1 MAAYVLLL
9 ALSALISSIQ
19 AQNASSTYIE
29 PEVPTGT
36 PVPGDYS
43 GPLRPQIHFSPP
55 KDFMVSDAKDHTR
68 VKFERLQHFFVA
80 RAYEDAR

>member
-1 MAAYVLLL
+1 MAAYVLL

-19 AQNASSTYIE
+19 AQNASPTYIE

-36 PVPGDYS
+36 PIPGDYS

-55 KDFMVSDAKDHTR
+55 KDFMVSDAKDHTEL
-68 VKFERLQHFFVA
+68 KLDRLQQRFGA
-80 RAYEDAR
+80 RANEDVR

>member
-1 MAAYVLLL
+1 MAAYILLL

-29 PEVPTGT
+29 PEIPTGT
-36 PVPGDYS
+36 PIPGDYS

-55 KDFMVSDAKDHTR
+55 RDFMVSDANDPA
-68 VKFERLQHFFVA
+68 RLKVDRFQQRFVA